1 MANLSNLN
9 NIIYIAFR
17 LAPFLLVS
25 FFTMSSIFSYE
36 YKGLI
41 YLVGLLLT
49 TAIAIGLSKN
59 TIFDV
64 PNSTESSASDAASDV
79 ASDVASVGSSKIAET
94 IVICNSLA
102 LGSNGPLSNIPLSIL
117 VSTYTIAY
125 LLYFIYLANS
135 WGQNA
140 FTYII
145 FAILIF
151 AQMYWSSSNSCSN
164 PASILAS
171 VLIGAS
177 GGILWGLSINNMGLS
192 QIGYY
197 NGLGNQNVC
206 SIPKKQTF
214 KCTQRRVTSSS

>member
-1 MANLSNLN
+1 
-9 NIIYIAFR
+9 
-17 LAPFLLVS
+17 
-25 FFTMSSIFSYE
+25 MSSIFSYE

-59 TIFDV
+59 SIFDL
-64 PNSTESSASDAASDV
+64 PNVGATVAAAAGLPTTSTTST
-79 ASDVASVGSSKIAET
+79 ASVGSSNNIAKT

-117 VSTYTIAY
+117 VSTYTFAY

-135 WGQNA
+135 WAQNA